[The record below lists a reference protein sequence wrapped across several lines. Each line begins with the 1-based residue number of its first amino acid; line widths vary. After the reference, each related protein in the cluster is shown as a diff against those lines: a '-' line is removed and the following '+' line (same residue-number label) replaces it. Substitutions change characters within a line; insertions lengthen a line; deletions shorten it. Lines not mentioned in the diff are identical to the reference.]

1 MRTCIIA
8 ILVLLSFTACQ
19 EDYLLKFSDT
29 SNEPREQYLKSE
41 IQFTYSLANSDTDS
55 VYHFY
60 STDVEERKSGWLFRN
75 NKLNLMREISFRDSI
90 AGQRDQSLEVSL
102 EVRKVEEDSALVRLE
117 DRELYYW
124 ERTWDYLSYE
134 DEAENFYRHYTGAA
148 LSINGKVLFSSDE
161 SGSIEIT
168 STKKVVIDGMEKTWV
183 EIHFEGDVFG
193 VYDPFKEY
201 EDYIVRDGV
210 FRGTIQSIL

>member
-1 MRTCIIA
+1 MRTFIIA
-8 ILVLLSFTACQ
+8 ISVLFSFTACQ

-29 SNEPREQYLKSE
+29 SHEPGEQYLKSE

-60 STDVEERKSGWLFRN
+60 STDVEERKSGWDTWDD
-75 NKLNLMREISFRDSI
+75 KLNLMREISFQNSI
-90 AGQRDQSLEVSL
+90 IGQRNQSLEVSL
-102 EVRKVEEDSALVRLE
+102 EMRKVGEDSALVRLE

-134 DEAENFYRHYTGAA
+134 DEVENFYRHYTRAS
-148 LSINGKVLFSSDE
+148 LDINGKVLFSSDE
-161 SGSIEIT
+161 SGSIKVT
-168 STKKVVIDGMEKTWV
+168 STKKVVIDGIGKTWV

-201 EDYIVRDGV
+201 EGYIVRDGV
-210 FRGTIQSIL
+210 FRGVME